1 MKKSIRN
8 ISLIAAAVVVLGA
21 VYFLGGTPAPQG
33 ADGSSS
39 QTQGEVSAPED
50 LEQPIQAP
58 EDSEQPVQAPEDPT
72 QPVQTPED
80 PEQPIQAPETTEEPG
95 GASSQ
100 QAACTFSIRCDTIL
114 DNLDQLDPAKGE
126 LVPADGV
133 LLAETQVPLEEGD
146 TPFSL
151 LQELTRANG
160 IHLEFSFTPGTG
172 SAYVEGI
179 SNLYQFDCGPL
190 SGWLFLVNGASPSVS
205 CSDYVLSDGDVVEW
219 AFTCDMGTDL
229 GLDFS
234 GEGAA

>member
-8 ISLIAAAVVVLGA
+8 IFLIAAAVVVLGA
-21 VYFLGGTPAPQG
+21 VYFLGGSPAPQG
-33 ADGSSS
+33 GDGASS
-39 QTQGEVSAPED
+39 QAQGAVSAPED
-50 LEQPIQAP
+50 LEL
-58 EDSEQPVQAPEDPT
+58 PVQAPEDPD

-80 PEQPIQAPETTEEPG
+80 SEQPAQAPENTEEPG
-95 GASSQ
+95 DASSQ

-133 LLAETQVPLEEGD
+133 LLAETQVTLGEGD

-160 IHLEFSFTPGTG
+160 IHLESSFTPGTG

-219 AFTCDMGTDL
+219 AFTCDMGADL

>member
-1 MKKSIRN
+1 MKKSVRN
-8 ISLIAAAVVVLGA
+8 VSLIAAALVMLCA
-21 VYFLGGTPAPQG
+21 VYFLGGSPAPQAG
-33 ADGSSS
+33 DGSSS
-39 QTQGEVSAPED
+39 QAQGSVQAPED
-50 LEQPIQAP
+50 LEQPVQAQEDP
-58 EDSEQPVQAPEDPT
+58 EPPVQAPEDP
-72 QPVQTPED
+72 
-80 PEQPIQAPETTEEPG
+80 EQPAQAQENTEVPG
-95 GASSQ
+95 DASPQ
-100 QAACTFSIRCDTIL
+100 QAACTFTIRCDTIL
-114 DNLDQLDPAKGE
+114 DNLDQLDPAKTD

-133 LLAETQVPLEEGD
+133 LLAETQVILEEGD

-151 LQELTRANG
+151 LQKLTRDNG
-160 IHLEFSFTPGTG
+160 IHLESSFTPGTG

-179 SNLYQFDCGPL
+179 GNLYEFDCGPL

>member
-1 MKKSIRN
+1 MKKSARN
-8 ISLIAAAVVVLGA
+8 VSLIVAAVVVLGA
-21 VYFLGGTPAPQG
+21 VYFLGGSPAPQG
-33 ADGSSS
+33 GDGASS
-39 QTQGEVSAPED
+39 QAQGAVSAPED

-58 EDSEQPVQAPEDPT
+58 EDPEPPAQAQEDPEQPTQA
-72 QPVQTPED
+72 PED
-80 PEQPIQAPETTEEPG
+80 PEQPARAQESTEAPG
-95 GASSQ
+95 DASPQ

-114 DNLDQLDPAKGE
+114 DNLDQLDPAKGD

-133 LLAETQVPLEEGD
+133 LLAETQVTLGEGD

-160 IHLEFSFTPGTG
+160 IHLESSFTPGTG

-179 SNLYQFDCGPL
+179 GNLYEFDCGPL
-190 SGWLFLVNGASPSVS
+190 SGWLFLVNGVSPSVS

-219 AFTCDMGTDL
+219 AFTCDMGADL